1 MAGGDGGPIKW
12 HGSGIRGRW
21 VGFQLWSSLPQFLA
35 DVKQFSV
42 TPMSDFFHLDA
53 RETFQYTNEQ
63 DMDVIKLAKRL
74 LSSTI
79 ASAFSF

>member
-1 MAGGDGGPIKW
+1 
-12 HGSGIRGRW
+12 
-21 VGFQLWSSLPQFLA
+21 LPQFLA

-42 TPMSDFFHLDA
+42 TPMADFFHLDA